1 MTHYHF
7 IGIGGTG
14 LSAIARV
21 LVEKGHTVSGSD
33 KVLSPQ
39 AQELQSIG
47 VRVETGHDAKNVAGA
62 DIVIRSSAVRDENP
76 EVIAARN
83 AGIPVLKRY
92 QMLAELTRGTGCP
105 CDCRDAWENHH
116 HRHDSLGSHPPGQGS
131 FFRLG

>member
-33 KVLSPQ
+33 RILSPQ
-39 AQELQSIG
+39 AQELQSTG
-47 VRVETGHDAKNVAGA
+47 VRVFIGHDSTNVIGA
-62 DIVIRSSAVRDENP
+62 DIVVRSSAVKDDNP

-92 QMLAELTRGTGCP
+92 QMLG
-105 CDCRDAWENHH
+105 
-116 HRHDSLGSHPPGQGS
+116 
-131 FFRLG
+131 